1 MLMLTLM
8 MMDVMMVINIR
19 IIRIRIIL
27 MLLLLLLAHISD
39 TKIFFLNRPTIA
51 ATRAIS
57 LFI

>member
-8 MMDVMMVINIR
+8 MMGVMMVINIR
-19 IIRIRIIL
+19 IVRIIL

-39 TKIFFLNRPTIA
+39 TKISFLNRATIV